1 MNVNEAIN
9 LLDNISIPQRIE
21 KVSWQNSM
29 TRILAEDIVADHDF
43 PPFNRVMMD
52 GFAFR
57 YNDWLNGKRSFKIQ
71 GFIGAGDNPEHL
83 TPGECIEI
91 MTGASLPHCFDCVIP
106 NEKIILGDDE
116 ICIPE
121 DHVPILNHHVHIK
134 GTDYQKGTVLIAKG
148 TQITALHIAVITSC
162 GYSEVSVYQL
172 PKIAIVST
180 GDELVAIDETPL
192 PYQIRMSNGHALQ
205 MLLQSYSR
213 EISVFHWKD
222 NFDEMSLHM
231 DDLHE
236 FDILVFTGGVSKG
249 KKDYMPQIWENAG
262 FTKRIH
268 GIQQKPGKPI
278 WVGHNEN
285 QILFGLPGN
294 PVSALTCAIVYVLP
308 WIRKNIGQSIA
319 AERIEIIAPYPTNEK
334 LDLLLPVVY
343 THDHWEILKN
353 NGSGDLIGFSNAQG
367 IVRVP
372 KKSQEND
379 AQILF
384 DYFPAR

>member
-1 MNVNEAIN
+1 
-9 LLDNISIPQRIE
+9 
-21 KVSWQNSM
+21 
-29 TRILAEDIVADHDF
+29 
-43 PPFNRVMMD
+43 
-52 GFAFR
+52 
-57 YNDWLNGKRSFKIQ
+57 
-71 GFIGAGDNPEHL
+71 
-83 TPGECIEI
+83 
-91 MTGASLPHCFDCVIP
+91 
-106 NEKIILGDDE
+106 
-116 ICIPE
+116 
-121 DHVPILNHHVHIK
+121 
-134 GTDYQKGTVLIAKG
+134 
-148 TQITALHIAVITSC
+148 
-162 GYSEVSVYQL
+162 
-172 PKIAIVST
+172 
-180 GDELVAIDETPL
+180 VAIDETPL

-379 AQILF
+379 AQKLLG
-384 DYFPAR
+384 YFPAR